1 MRRFPT
7 RLYYLH
13 LGEYYYIKKEY
24 DSAMYCIKTAS
35 GGFPSAITYKIR
47 FARIYNARKR
57 FKEALPLLL
66 SALELSSQQHVLNDV
81 MFASLHLGNTYLG
94 LKNYSFALKY
104 ANHVLNIALD
114 KDARAYQQDAYKL
127 LSAIYD
133 SIHIPEKSLTYY
145 KNYISI
151 RDRILS
157 DKFKGRLV
165 EFKRNA
171 GHATRQSL

>member
-1 MRRFPT
+1 YEKAFDISSQCLKYSLSLKDTYYIRSTCLRLSYLYMNADDFESSTYYLREAAKYLKPDSLMRRFPT

-35 GGFPSAITYKIR
+35 GGFPTAITYKIR

-66 SALELSSQQHVLNDV
+66 SALELSRQQNFLNDE

-104 ANHVLNIALD
+104 
-114 KDARAYQQDAYKL
+114 
-127 LSAIYD
+127 
-133 SIHIPEKSLTYY
+133 
-145 KNYISI
+145 
-151 RDRILS
+151 
-157 DKFKGRLV
+157 
-165 EFKRNA
+165 
-171 GHATRQSL
+171 